1 MTQKRASALVLSLLT
16 TCGLSACMV
25 GPTYH
30 RPAAPSAPAFKEADG
45 WAPAQ
50 PSDAA
55 DKSDWW
61 TAFGDPVLND
71 LETRVAVSN
80 QTLAADA
87 AAYRAAHAL
96 VAEDRAALFPTA
108 TLGASTQR
116 SFTGGGAA
124 QSKFASTTGTS
135 GGTTATHAASN
146 TSIIYEPT
154 VGATWAPDFWGA
166 VRRNIRSAQNTA
178 QADAATLAN
187 ARLSLQTE
195 LALDYILLRQYD
207 EDMRVYASEV
217 EGYARSLKVVQNQYA
232 AGVAPRSSVLTA
244 QTTLQSAQT
253 SQTDLI
259 RQRAQTEHAIAVL
272 VGAPPASLTITPA
285 PWNLTLPQIPTII
298 PSALLQRRPDIAQAE
313 RSAAAANEL
322 IGVQVAAYFP
332 TITLSASGGLES
344 NALSNLFNASNFFW
358 TIGAS
363 ASETLFDA
371 GLRGARVRQ
380 YRAQYDEAVAT
391 YRATVLTAFQG
402 VEDNLAAQRV
412 YGSELE
418 MAASTADLAAQNE
431 TITLNEYKAGTV
443 DYTTVAATEATAL
456 SAKLSK
462 VQIESSRLATAVSL
476 IEALGG
482 GWKADQLPKS

>member
-1 MTQKRASALVLSLLT
+1 MTHTRASAFALFLLA

-30 RPAAPSAPAFKEADG
+30 RPSAPTAPAFKEADG

-71 LETRVAVSN
+71 LEARVAVSN
-80 QTLAADA
+80 QTLAADE
-87 AAYRAAHAL
+87 AAYRAAHAI

-108 TLGASTQR
+108 TLGATTQR

-124 QSKFASTTGTS
+124 QSKFSSTTGTS
-135 GGTTATHAASN
+135 GGTTARAKSN

-154 VGATWAPDFWGA
+154 VGATWAPDFWGG
-166 VRRNIRSAQNTA
+166 VRRNIRAAKNTA

-207 EDMRVYASEV
+207 EDMRVYATEV
-217 EGYARSLKVVQNQYA
+217 AAYARSLKVVQNQYA
-232 AGVAPRSSVLTA
+232 AGTATRSAVLTS
-244 QTTLQSAQT
+244 QTTLQNAQT
-253 SQTDLI
+253 SQTDLG
-259 RQRAQTEHAIAVL
+259 RQRALVEHAIAVL
-272 VGAPPASLTITPA
+272 VGVPPAGLAITPV
-285 PWNLTLPQIPTII
+285 PWNLTLPQVPSIV

-313 RSAAAANEL
+313 RATAAANEL
-322 IGVQVAAYFP
+322 IGVQIAAYFP
-332 TITLSASGGLES
+332 TISLSASGGLES
-344 NALSNLFNASNFFW
+344 NALSNLFNVSNFFW
-358 TIGAS
+358 SLGAS
-363 ASETLFDA
+363 ASETVFQG

-380 YRAQYDEAVAT
+380 YRAQYDGAVAT
-391 YRATVLTAFQG
+391 YRETVLTAFQG
-402 VEDNLAAQRV
+402 VEDNLAAQRI
-412 YGSELE
+412 YGSELAI
-418 MAASTADLAAQNE
+418 AASTADLAAQNE

-443 DYTTVAATEATAL
+443 DYTTVAATEAAAL

-482 GWKADQLPKS
+482 GWKADQLPKG

>member
-1 MTQKRASALVLSLLT
+1 MTQNRSAAFTLSLLAASA
-16 TCGLSACMV
+16 LSACMV

-30 RPAAPSAPAFKEADG
+30 RPSAPTPAAFKEAEG

-71 LETRVAVSN
+71 LEARVAVSN
-80 QTLAADA
+80 QTLAADE
-87 AAYRAAHAL
+87 AAYRAAHAI

-108 TLGASTQR
+108 TLGANTQR

-124 QSKFASTTGTS
+124 ASKFSSTTGVS
-135 GGTTATHAASN
+135 GGVAAKTASN

-207 EDMRVYASEV
+207 EDMRVYATEV
-217 EGYARSLKVVQNQYA
+217 EAYSRSLKVVQNQYA
-232 AGVAPRSSVLTA
+232 AGVAPKSSVLTA

-253 SQTDLI
+253 SQADLI
-259 RQRAQTEHAIAVL
+259 RQRAQIEHAIAVL
-272 VGAPPASLTITPA
+272 VGVPPASLTIAPT
-285 PWNLTLPQIPTII
+285 PWNLTLPQLPTVV
-298 PSALLQRRPDIAQAE
+298 PSTLLQRRPDIAQAE
-313 RSAAAANEL
+313 RATAAANEL
-322 IGVQVAAYFP
+322 IGVQIAAYFP
-332 TITLSASGGLES
+332 TITLSGSGGLES
-344 NALSNLFNASNFFW
+344 NALANLFNASNFFW
-358 TIGAS
+358 SIGAS
-363 ASETLFDA
+363 ASETLFEG

-412 YGSELE
+412 YGSELQI
-418 MAASTADLAAQNE
+418 AASTADLAAQNE

-443 DYTTVAATEATAL
+443 DYTTVAATEAAAL

-482 GWKADQLPKS
+482 GWKSDQLPKG